1 MLRLHILELVT
12 QIGYVLIGFFP
23 LGARLTGV
31 LVDFIHVDFG
41 LDILGFLAKRRVEG
55 VESFLVGC
63 LVEVAGIFLIANRVG
78 VWIYFCIDL
87 HYFILLVIILFM

>member
-23 LGARLTGV
+23 LGVRLTGV

-41 LDILGFLAKRRVEG
+41 LDILGFLAKKRVVG
-55 VESFLVGC
+55 VDSYLVGC
-63 LVEVAGIFLIANRVG
+63 HVEVAGIFLIASRVG
-78 VWIYFCIDL
+78 VL
-87 HYFILLVIILFM
+87 HLFII